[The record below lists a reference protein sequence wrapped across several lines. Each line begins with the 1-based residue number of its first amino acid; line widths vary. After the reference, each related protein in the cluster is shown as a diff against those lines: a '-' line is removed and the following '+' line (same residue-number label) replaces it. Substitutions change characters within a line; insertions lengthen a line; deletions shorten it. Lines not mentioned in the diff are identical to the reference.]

1 MKTPLRTRGLPVALV
16 AFAMIGLSPVG
27 AIVAPAAAATEA
39 PMKIDLTVVRACPT
53 PTPKVDPGKSAGG
66 ADPDKG
72 KAVPHAGECAT
83 PSPGPTRTPNPGIG
97 GGDVIGTETPTPAP
111 TPTPTATPTPSPTPS
126 PTPTKAP
133 HPDKTG

>member
-1 MKTPLRTRGLPVALV
+1 MKTPLRTLGLPVALV

-53 PTPKVDPGKSAGG
+53 ATPKDDPGKSAGG

-83 PSPGPTRTPNPGIG
+83 PSPGPTPTRTPNPGIG

-111 TPTPTATPTPSPTPS
+111 TATPTPSPTPS
-126 PTPTKAP
+126 PTPTKTP